1 MTAAAGPRRAA
12 RPPAAAVLLAA
23 WRESL
28 PAEEW
33 RELDAISLAQSCAAQ
48 LRFGRRRRRG
58 QPLLRLLYQPPRPT
72 SPMHPTSPAHA
83 PPRPPSAAKQ
93 MAAGSAVLEL
103 ITEDMPFLVDTLQMA
118 AAQAGLSIQLV
129 IHPVLR
135 VWRDASGRLLS
146 LQPGTSGSGGGNGA
160 GGDAGRAAGMR
171 RARRPRPPL
180 RESWQHLRLAPIG
193 SETEARALLRSVH
206 AALAD
211 LRYACR
217 DWEPMRAAVLR
228 LCAEI
233 ERRPAPL
240 PAQNVSEGRA
250 LLQYMEANHFTF
262 LGMQDYRLQRMG
274 GALSLQPVRDSALGI
289 LRRRATRGSEGGTPS
304 AANIRRALRSAE
316 LLVITKANVRS
327 RVHRAGFLDYVG
339 VKRFDAAGRIMGE
352 TRILGLWT
360 SSAYAADPRQVPWLR
375 LKLQRVIAHFPF
387 TPDGHDGKRL
397 VHILETL
404 PRDELLQASVPQL
417 IRCSRTVLAL
427 QERAR
432 VRLYLRRDEFRR
444 FWSCLVFLPRERS
457 SAEAEERIGAL
468 LRGALHGSSATSSL
482 AVSEAPLAQLH
493 VVVRV
498 EAQAPAA
505 QPDPARLERLIAAAL
520 VSWRDRLRAAL
531 AARFDETR
539 ALELERRYA
548 GVFPASYRQD
558 VDAQLAVEDIADL
571 TLLEHAP
578 ELMQLRLY
586 RPPRQ
591 RPERVH
597 LRILRRGEPL
607 AVSEVLPTFEH
618 FGLRVIAE
626 RPYRLAWPD
635 GPLWTQDFELE
646 HYAGAPVA
654 LAEISAELIGAFRA
668 VRAGQL
674 DDDGFNRL
682 LVAARLRAR
691 QVTVLRACCRYL
703 LQTGIPFSQAYM
715 ERVLAGHPQTAR
727 ELVELFEQRLAP
739 LGGREAAVRARAL
752 ELRVRRAIG
761 AVDSADE
768 DRILH
773 AFLAV
778 VLAALRTNHF
788 VRASDG
794 APRAWLAIKLDPTR
808 IPGLPAPRPAFE
820 IFVHSPRV
828 EGVHLRKGPIAR
840 GGIRWSE
847 RPEDFRTEILGLMK
861 AQHVKNTLI
870 VPVGAKG
877 GFVARRL
884 ASRAARELVQREVT
898 ECYQIFIR
906 ALLDVTDNIVGS
918 RVVAPPGVRRLDG
931 DDPYLVVAADKGTAS
946 FSDLANAIAGEYGF
960 WLGDAFASGGS
971 AGFDHKKMGITARG
985 AWECV
990 KRHFRELGRDI
1001 QREPFTVAGIGDMSG
1016 DVFGNGM
1023 LQSRR
1028 IRLVAAFN
1036 HQHIFIDP
1044 TPDERRSFAER
1055 SRLFRLPR
1063 SSWDDYSRRVLSRG
1077 GAIYER
1083 SAKSVTLPRE
1093 AQALLQLSQRRV
1105 TPIELM
1111 RAILCMRVDLLWN
1124 GGIGTYVKAS
1134 SERNSEIGDRAND
1147 AVRLD
1152 GREVRARVVG
1162 EGGNLGFSQRGRIE
1176 YAAHGGRINADFIDN
1191 SAGVN
1196 TSDVEVNL
1204 KILLDAPDRRGPLPR
1219 TRRNRLL
1226 AAATPEVATL
1236 VVRNNYLQ
1244 SQAISVLE
1252 SRAVSDLGEHQRLL
1266 RWLERHGELDR
1277 AVEFLPDD
1285 EQLEERRKAGRGL
1298 TRPELALLVAY
1309 GKIALNHALT
1319 QAHGA
1324 EDPYLAREL
1333 QRYFPEALR
1342 RRYAARIERHRLRAQ
1357 IIITATTN
1365 SCVHRVG
1372 PTLLMECAEHSGAN
1386 AAAVARAYTIARDS
1400 AELREL
1406 WTQIEAHDGRIA
1418 AQDQY
1423 QALWR
1428 SSRFLRHATLWLLT
1442 RRREYAAVGA
1452 AVAHLQPA
1460 LRELVQ
1466 LLPGALAGLDRTRY
1480 LEQLEHLRA
1489 QRFPAHLA
1497 ERLAVL
1503 EPLQVGF
1510 DLCELMSSAQ
1520 ASARLVAHTHFGI
1533 GARLGLDWLHAAIER
1548 LTGTDEWLRAARARL
1563 QESARLSH
1571 LRLTA
1576 AALRVAPAPPA
1587 PAPARRGAHAAA
1599 ARAGGAA
1606 GGRTVGHEAAL
1617 QRWRSLLNDLRA
1629 LPTVDVPAL
1638 IVALEALE
1646 ALANS
1651 RSHGLAGLL

>member
-1 MTAAAGPRRAA
+1 MTPAAQARRAA
-12 RPPAAAVLLAA
+12 RPRLVAALLSA

-33 RELDAISLAQSCAAQ
+33 RELDAASLAASCAAQ
-48 LRFGRRRRRG
+48 LQFGRRRRRG
-58 QPLLRLLYQPPRPT
+58 QTLLRLLIDRPRT
-72 SPMHPTSPAHA
+72 SAS
-83 PPRPPSAAKQ
+83 SAAEEP
-93 MAAGSAVLEL
+93 ADGFAVLEL
-103 ITEDMPFLVDTLQMA
+103 IAEDMPFLVNTLQMT
-118 AAQAGLSIQLV
+118 AAQAGLSTQLI
-129 IHPVLR
+129 IHPVLS
-135 VWRDASGRLLS
+135 VQRDGAGRLLT
-146 LQPGTSGSGGGNGA
+146 LQSGTPADDGA
-160 GGDAGRAAGMR
+160 AEPLRRRTRRQARA
-171 RARRPRPPL
+171 PL
-180 RESWQHLRLAPIG
+180 RESWQHLRLARIG
-193 SETEARALLRSVH
+193 SEAEARALLRSLR

-217 DWEPMRAAVLR
+217 DWGRMRAAVLR
-228 LCAEI
+228 LCADI
-233 ERRPAPL
+233 ERRPPPL
-240 PAQNVSEGRA
+240 AAQIVTESQA

-262 LGMQDYRLQRMG
+262 LGVRDYRLRRVG
-274 GALSLQPVRDSALGI
+274 SALSLRPVPGSGLGI
-289 LRRRATRGSEGGTPS
+289 LRRRAARAGEGATPS
-304 AANIRRALRSAE
+304 AANIRRALRSPE
-316 LLVITKANVRS
+316 LLVITKANARS
-327 RVHRAGFLDYVG
+327 RVHRPGYLDYVG
-339 VKRFDAAGRIMGE
+339 VKRFDAAGRIIGE

-360 SSAYAADPRQVPWLR
+360 SSAYATDPRQVPWVR

-397 VHILETL
+397 VHILEKL

-432 VRLYLRRDEFRR
+432 VRLYLRRDEFQR

-457 SAEAEERIGAL
+457 SAAAEERITAL
-468 LRGALHGSSATSSL
+468 LRDALRGSSAESSL
-482 AVSEAPLAQLH
+482 VVSDAPLAQLH

-498 EAQAPAA
+498 EAAA
-505 QPDPARLERLIAAAL
+505 AAPDPVRLESSIAAAL
-520 VSWRDRLRAAL
+520 VSWRDRLRAELGAHFTQ
-531 AARFDETR
+531 AR

-548 GVFPASYRQD
+548 GVFPASYQQD
-558 VDAQLAVEDIADL
+558 VDAALAVEDIADL
-571 TLLEHAP
+571 TLLESAP
-578 ELMQLRLY
+578 EHMQLRLY
-586 RPPRQ
+586 RPARQ

-646 HYAGAPVA
+646 HYARAPVA

-703 LQTGIPFSQAYM
+703 LQTGIAFSQAYM
-715 ERVLAGHPQTAR
+715 ERVLAAHPQTAR
-727 ELVELFEQRLAP
+727 ELVELFEQRLTP
-739 LGGREAAVRARAL
+739 LAGRDPALRARLL
-752 ELRVRRAIG
+752 ERRVRRAID
-761 AVDSADE
+761 AVDNADE
-768 DRILH
+768 DRILR

-778 VLAALRTNHF
+778 VLAALRTNYF

-794 APRAWLAIKLDPTR
+794 QPRPWLSIKLDPAS

-884 ASRAARELVQREVT
+884 APRAARELVQREVT
-898 ECYQIFIR
+898 ECYQSFIR
-906 ALLDVTDNIVGS
+906 ALLDVTDNIVGH

-946 FSDLANAIAGEYGF
+946 FSDLANAIAAEYGF

-1001 QREPFTVAGIGDMSG
+1001 QRESFTVAGIGDMSG

-1028 IRLVAAFN
+1028 IRLLAAFN
-1036 HQHIFIDP
+1036 HQHVFIDP
-1044 TPDERRSFAER
+1044 APDERRSFAER
-1055 SRLFRLPR
+1055 RRLFHLPR
-1063 SSWDDYSRRVLSRG
+1063 SSWADYRREVLSRG

-1083 SAKSVTLPRE
+1083 SAKSVVLSRE
-1093 AQALLQLSQRRV
+1093 AQALLELPQRRV
-1105 TPIELM
+1105 TPIELI
-1111 RAILCMRVDLLWN
+1111 RAILCMRVELLWN

-1134 SERNSEIGDRAND
+1134 SERNSEIGDRGND
-1147 AVRLD
+1147 AVRVD
-1152 GREVRARVVG
+1152 GQQVRALVVG

-1204 KILLDAPDRRGPLPR
+1204 KILLDAPDQGGALPR

-1226 AAATPEVATL
+1226 AGATTEVAAL

-1252 SRAVSDLGEHQRLL
+1252 SRAVADLGEHQRLL
-1266 RWLERHGELDR
+1266 RWLERHGELER

-1285 EQLEERRKAGRGL
+1285 EELEERRRAGRGL
-1298 TRPELALLVAY
+1298 TRPELALLIAY
-1309 GKIALNHALT
+1309 GKIALNRALT

-1333 QRYFPEALR
+1333 QRYFPQALR

-1406 WTQIEAHDGRIA
+1406 WALIEAHDGRIA

-1428 SSRFLRHATLWLLT
+1428 SSRFLRHATLWLLA
-1442 RRREYAAVGA
+1442 RRREYTTVGI
-1452 AVAHLQPA
+1452 AVARLQPA

-1466 LLPGALAGLDRTRY
+1466 LLPAALAGLDHTRY
-1480 LEQLEHLRA
+1480 LEQLEHLQA
-1489 QRFPAHLA
+1489 QGFSTHLA

-1503 EPLQVGF
+1503 EPLQVGL
-1510 DLCELMSSAQ
+1510 DLCELMNSTHSSA
-1520 ASARLVAHTHFGI
+1520 RVVAHTHF
-1533 GARLGLDWLHAAIER
+1533 ALAERLGLDWLHAAIER
-1548 LTGTDEWLRAARARL
+1548 LPGTDEWLRAARSRL
-1563 QESARLSH
+1563 QDSARASH

-1576 AALRVAPAPPA
+1576 AALRPAHAASPRP
-1587 PAPARRGAHAAA
+1587 RRGAQAVLAGLETPSS
-1599 ARAGGAA
+1599 ARPAG
-1606 GGRTVGHEAAL
+1606 AAL
-1617 QRWRSLLNDLRA
+1617 QRWRSLINDLRA
-1629 LPTVDVPAL
+1629 LAAVDVPAL

-1646 ALANS
+1646 ELASS
-1651 RSHGLAGLL
+1651 RFHALAGLL